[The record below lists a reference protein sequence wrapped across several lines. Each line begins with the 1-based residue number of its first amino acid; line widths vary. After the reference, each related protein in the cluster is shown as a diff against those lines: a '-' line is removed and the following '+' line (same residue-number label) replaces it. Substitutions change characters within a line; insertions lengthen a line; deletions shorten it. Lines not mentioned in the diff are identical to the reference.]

1 MKIKNIFLFLISSI
15 VFCLE
20 PNEEGPN
27 TKYIV
32 FSNDKIK
39 AEKGITIS
47 GTAVLIDKPGVY
59 LVTGESKEGNIVI
72 KSDSVKLYLKNLHL
86 SSEMNAP
93 IIITSDKKDVKIINI
108 DNTKLEDL
116 EDPLTTEGECAV
128 IKIKRNSIV
137 HFQNEGTFKLFGN
150 CKNIIR

>member
-59 LVTGESKEGNIVI
+59 LVTGESQEGNIII

-86 SSEMNAP
+86 SS
-93 IIITSDKKDVKIINI
+93 
-108 DNTKLEDL
+108 
-116 EDPLTTEGECAV
+116 
-128 IKIKRNSIV
+128 
-137 HFQNEGTFKLFGN
+137 
-150 CKNIIR
+150 